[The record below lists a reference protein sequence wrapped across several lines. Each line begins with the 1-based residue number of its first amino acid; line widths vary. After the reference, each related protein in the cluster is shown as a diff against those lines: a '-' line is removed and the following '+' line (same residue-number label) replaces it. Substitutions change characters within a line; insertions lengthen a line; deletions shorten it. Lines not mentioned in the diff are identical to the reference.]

1 MVQKRWPKEKGAQSI
16 LEERELRNT
25 RAKTNMLLKAEE
37 VRQQK
42 AAAAD
47 EWEAPGTAFRLL
59 EPAKAEE
66 LEYGEWGTEHWEPP
80 GATDVE
86 VHEEEQDEGDGQEE
100 HDDAKEEEEGDRE
113 EGDREE
119 DDQEDDRR
127 RMMRRMMMGRSRLM
141 MLRALTKPVER
152 RRDALGRAKRR
163 REARRAVVV
172 AAESRGGPDTAPT
185 PKALA
190 RLARRARA
198 KANSTTGVV
207 SIATVATE
215 P

>member
-172 AAESRGGPDTAPT
+172 AAESRGGPDMAPT